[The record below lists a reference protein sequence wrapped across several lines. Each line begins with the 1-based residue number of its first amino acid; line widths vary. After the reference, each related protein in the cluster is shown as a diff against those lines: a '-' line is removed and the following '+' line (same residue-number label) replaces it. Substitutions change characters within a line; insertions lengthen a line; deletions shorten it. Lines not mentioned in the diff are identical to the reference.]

1 MFSSE
6 KELEEA
12 LATPSAAL
20 VADLAESSGD
30 LVVLGAGGKMGPSL
44 SVLARRALD
53 ESGRGGDAVY
63 AVSRFSS
70 EEARRGLERERVEVV
85 PFDLLS
91 DRDLAELPD
100 APNVVF
106 MVGAKFGAAT
116 NASWAWEVNAA
127 LPDRVARRYRDSA
140 ITAMSTGNVY
150 PFVAPASG
158 GSIESDLPGPVGE
171 YAMSC
176 LGRER
181 VFEFGA
187 VTRGTRVSIVRLNYA
202 VDLRYGVLADIGST
216 VLAGAPVDLTTGAV
230 NVVWQGYANEV
241 VLRSLGHA
249 SDAVFTV
256 NLTGPELLSVRGIAE
271 RFGDLLDR
279 AVAFA
284 GEPAPTAL
292 LNNAGR
298 CFELFGYP
306 SVPAGRLI
314 EWQAEWLRQGLP
326 TSGKPTK
333 WAVRDGRF

>member
-6 KELEEA
+6 NELEEA

-20 VADLAESSGD
+20 VADLATSSGD

-53 ESGRGGDAVY
+53 EAGRGSDAVY

-70 EEARRGLERERVEVV
+70 DEARRRLEAERVEVV

-150 PFVAPASG
+150 PFVAPGSG
-158 GSIESDLPGPVGE
+158 GSVESDVPGPVGE

-187 VTRGTRVSIVRLNYA
+187 LTRGTRVSIVRLNYA

-216 VLAGAPVDLTTGAV
+216 VLSGAPVDLTTGAV

-271 RFGDLLDR
+271 RFGALFDR
-279 AVAFA
+279 EVSFV
-284 GEPAPTAL
+284 GEPAPSAL

-306 SVPAGRLI
+306 TVPAGTLI
-314 EWQAEWLRQGLP
+314 EWQADWLREGLP

-333 WAVRDGRF
+333 WAVRDGKF

>member
-6 KELEEA
+6 NELEEA

-20 VADLAESSGD
+20 VADLATSSGD

-53 ESGRGGDAVY
+53 EAGRGSDTVY

-70 EEARRGLERERVEVV
+70 DEARRRLEAERVEVV

-150 PFVAPASG
+150 PFVAPGSG
-158 GSIESDLPGPVGE
+158 GSVESDVPGPVGE

-216 VLAGAPVDLTTGAV
+216 VLSGAPVDLTTGAV

-271 RFGDLLDR
+271 RFGALFDR
-279 AVAFA
+279 EVSFV
-284 GEPAPTAL
+284 GEPASSAL

-306 SVPAGRLI
+306 TVPAGTLI
-314 EWQAEWLRQGLP
+314 EWQADWLREGLP

-333 WAVRDGRF
+333 WAVRDGKF

>member
-1 MFSSE
+1 MFRSE
-6 KELEEA
+6 NELEEV

-20 VADLAESSGD
+20 VADLATSSGD

-53 ESGRGGDAVY
+53 VAGRGSDTVY

-70 EEARRGLERERVEVV
+70 NDARQRLEAERVEVV

-140 ITAMSTGNVY
+140 IAAMSTGNVY
-150 PFVAPASG
+150 PFVAPSSG
-158 GSIESDLPGPVGE
+158 GSVESDLPGPVGE

-202 VDLRYGVLADIGST
+202 VDLRYGVLSDIGST
-216 VLAGAPVDLTTGAV
+216 VLSGAPVDLTTGAV

-241 VLRSLGHA
+241 VLRSFGHA
-249 SDAVFTV
+249 SNAVFTV
-256 NLTGPELLSVRGIAE
+256 NLTGPELLSVRNIAD
-271 RFGDLLDR
+271 RFGALLDR
-279 AVAFA
+279 EVSFL
-284 GEPAPTAL
+284 GEPAPSAL

-306 SVPAGRLI
+306 TVPAGRLI
-314 EWQAEWLRQGLP
+314 EWQADWLRRGLP

>member
-6 KELEEA
+6 NELEEA

-20 VADLAESSGD
+20 VADLATSSGD

-53 ESGRGGDAVY
+53 EAGRGSDTVY

-70 EEARRGLERERVEVV
+70 DEARRRLEAERVEVV

-150 PFVAPASG
+150 PFVAPGSG
-158 GSIESDLPGPVGE
+158 GSVESDVPGPVGE

-216 VLAGAPVDLTTGAV
+216 VLSGAPVDLTTGAV

-271 RFGDLLDR
+271 RFGALFDR
-279 AVAFA
+279 EVSFV
-284 GEPAPTAL
+284 GEPAPSAL

-306 SVPAGRLI
+306 TVPAGTLI
-314 EWQAEWLRQGLP
+314 EWQADWLREGLP

-333 WAVRDGRF
+333 WAVRDGKF

>member
-6 KELEEA
+6 NELEEA

-20 VADLAESSGD
+20 VADLATSSGD

-53 ESGRGGDAVY
+53 EAGRGSDAVY

-70 EEARRGLERERVEVV
+70 DEARRRLEAERVEVV

-150 PFVAPASG
+150 PFVAPGSG
-158 GSIESDLPGPVGE
+158 GSVESDVPGPVGE

-216 VLAGAPVDLTTGAV
+216 VLSGAPVDLTTGAV

-256 NLTGPELLSVRGIAE
+256 NLTGPELLSVRGIAD
-271 RFGDLLDR
+271 RFGALFDR
-279 AVAFA
+279 EVSFV
-284 GEPAPTAL
+284 GEPAPSAL

-306 SVPAGRLI
+306 TVPAGTLI
-314 EWQAEWLRQGLP
+314 EWQADWLREGLP

-333 WAVRDGRF
+333 WAVRDGKF